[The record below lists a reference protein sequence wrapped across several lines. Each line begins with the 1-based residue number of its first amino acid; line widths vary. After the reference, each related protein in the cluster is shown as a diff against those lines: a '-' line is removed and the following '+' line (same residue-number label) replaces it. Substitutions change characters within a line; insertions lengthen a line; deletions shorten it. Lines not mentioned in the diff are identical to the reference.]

1 MQNMSN
7 EQPCKTKIIATIGPS
22 SSDVDTLVALMKA
35 GATIFRLNLS
45 HITKQ
50 KAKELVQLIRKSA
63 KKIQIPATIIA
74 DLPGPK
80 VRISHLEE
88 NVPVTDGE
96 EITIVRTPI
105 NKDDISLNY
114 PEILDDLSIGE
125 TLYIDDGQIRL
136 KISSRDKNFINC
148 TALNSGILKPNKG
161 INFPLSKIQI
171 VFPTENDIDWL
182 SFLCQDDLCDYVA
195 VSYVRGAGDIFRIRG
210 IIKDYHVN
218 IGIIAKIEKHEALK
232 DIENIVQLSDGIM
245 VARGDLGLEISIEEI
260 PHIQKHVI
268 RLCNKMGKPVITAT
282 QMLESMIKSATPTRA
297 EAADIANA
305 ILDGTD
311 AVMLSAES
319 AVSSNPVWVVETMR
333 KIVSR
338 AEKAFDKENF
348 DSIMVHTVQN
358 NISDAIAFS
367 AARTAG
373 YINASCVVCLTS
385 SGSTARRIAKY
396 RPDASIIAVC
406 DNEKTQ
412 NQCGLFWRTR
422 AYFLPLNEN
431 VQEAMNI
438 TQEFLLNHHL
448 VNPGDKIVVTMGMP
462 LGYKGN
468 TNLIQVITVKE

>member
-1 MQNMSN
+1 MSTSTN

-22 SSDVDTLVALMKA
+22 SSNVETLIALMKV
-35 GATIFRLNLS
+35 GATVFRLNLS

-50 KAKELVQLIRKSA
+50 KAEELVEVIRKA
-63 KKIQIPATIIA
+63 ANQIGVAATIIA

-80 VRISHLEE
+80 VRISNLDE
-88 NVPVTDGE
+88 NVSIDEGD
-96 EITIVRTPI
+96 EITIVRTPKS
-105 NKDDISLNY
+105 KDDISLNY

-125 TLYIDDGQIRL
+125 TLFIDDGQIRL
-136 KISSRDKNFINC
+136 KISSRDKNFMNC
-148 TALNSGILKPNKG
+148 TALNSGLLKPNKG

-171 VFPTENDIDWL
+171 VFPTENDIEWL
-182 SFLCQDDLCDYVA
+182 SFLCKKELCDYVA

-210 IIKDYHVN
+210 IIKDYKVN

-232 DIENIVQLSDGIM
+232 DLENIVQLSDGVM
-245 VARGDLGLEISIEEI
+245 VARGDLGLEISIEDI
-260 PHIQKHVI
+260 PHIQKHII

-348 DSIMVHTVQN
+348 NSIMVHTVQN

-396 RPDASIIAVC
+396 RPDAAIIAIC

-412 NQCGLFWRTR
+412 NQCGMFWRTR
-422 AYFLPLNEN
+422 AYYLSLHEN
-431 VQEAMNI
+431 VQETMKI
-438 TQEFLLNHHL
+438 TQEFLLNHRL
-448 VNPGDKIVVTMGMP
+448 VSPGDKIVVTMGMP
-462 LGYKGN
+462 LGHKGN
-468 TNLIQVITVKE
+468 TNLIQVLTIKE